1 MRSSLLLLISL
12 AGGALAAPPAH
23 VELTFEVTRNGSTVA
38 EITQSMD
45 QGGGK
50 YELVESWQGRGLY
63 RLLGNARRTSRGTV
77 GAEGLRPLEYS
88 DERTGRDP
96 ERVFFDWRAKTV
108 TYQYKDGPTTIPLP
122 PNPRDRLQFLLQ
134 FAFKPPRGDKVALD
148 VIDGRGISDQVYRLE
163 GREPFKTPAGE
174 FDALKL
180 VRRKEK
186 NERAEIWL
194 ATNRDYLVVRILIIT
209 KEGDRID
216 QIVTRISAP

>member
-1 MRSSLLLLISL
+1 MRSSFFLLISFV
-12 AGGALAAPPAH
+12 GAARAAPPPH
-23 VELTFEVTRNGSTVA
+23 LELAYEVTKNGSAIA
-38 EITQSMD
+38 EISQD
-45 QGGGK
+45 LRYGAGK
-50 YELVESWQGRGLY
+50 YELTELWQGRGLY
-63 RLLGNARRTSRGTV
+63 RLLGTITRESRGAV
-77 GAEGLRPLEYS
+77 GPEGLVPLEYT
-88 DERTGRDP
+88 DQRTGRST
-96 ERVFFDWRAKTV
+96 EHARFDWKAKSV
-108 TYQYKDGPTTIPLP
+108 TYQYKGAPTTIPLP

-216 QIVTRISAP
+216 QVVTRISAP